1 MSTALVAEVRK
12 DFKRSV
18 VSQLRKN
25 GYVPAVAYGNK
36 EETKA
41 ISLKKGELLKVL
53 RKHGRNAVIDMIID
67 GEVKKVILGDYQVD
81 RLTQDVIH
89 ADFLFVDQKSEIDTN
104 VPVVVEGVAKGTK
117 LGGTLQLVLHDLDIT
132 ARVTE
137 IPEKI
142 TVDVT
147 NLAIGDTVKVADI
160 RDDYQSI
167 KINHEDDETI
177 VSVVSTGSEEE
188 EENVEEKETVEQ
200 PV

>member
-36 EETKA
+36 EETTA

>member
-36 EETKA
+36 EETTA

-147 NLAIGDTVKVADI
+147 NLAVGDTVKVADI

>member
-1 MSTALVAEVRK
+1 MSTALVAEIRK

-36 EETKA
+36 EETTA

-147 NLAIGDTVKVADI
+147 NLAVGDTVKVADI

>member
-36 EETKA
+36 EETTA

-67 GEVKKVILGDYQVD
+67 GEVKKVILWDYQVD

-147 NLAIGDTVKVADI
+147 NLAVGDTVKVADI

>member
-36 EETKA
+36 EETTA

-81 RLTQDVIH
+81 HLTQDVIH

-147 NLAIGDTVKVADI
+147 NLAVGDTVKVADI

>member
-36 EETKA
+36 EETTA

-81 RLTQDVIH
+81 HLTQDVIH
-89 ADFLFVDQKSEIDTN
+89 ADFLFVDQKSKIDTN

>member
-36 EETKA
+36 EETTA

-81 RLTQDVIH
+81 HLTQDVIH

>member
-1 MSTALVAEVRK
+1 M
-12 DFKRSV
+12 
-18 VSQLRKN
+18 
-25 GYVPAVAYGNK
+25 
-36 EETKA
+36 
-41 ISLKKGELLKVL
+41 
-53 RKHGRNAVIDMIID
+53 
-67 GEVKKVILGDYQVD
+67 
-81 RLTQDVIH
+81 
-89 ADFLFVDQKSEIDTN
+89 
-104 VPVVVEGVAKGTK
+104 AKGTK

-147 NLAIGDTVKVADI
+147 NLAVGDTVKVADI

>member
-36 EETKA
+36 EETTA

-67 GEVKKVILGDYQVD
+67 DEVKKVILGDYQVD

-147 NLAIGDTVKVADI
+147 NLAVGDTVKVADI

>member
-1 MSTALVAEVRK
+1 MGTALVAEVRK

-36 EETKA
+36 EETTA

-147 NLAIGDTVKVADI
+147 NLAVGDTVKVADI

>member
-36 EETKA
+36 EETTA

-89 ADFLFVDQKSEIDTN
+89 ADFLFVDQKSKIDTN

-147 NLAIGDTVKVADI
+147 NLAVGDTVKVADI

>member
-36 EETKA
+36 EETTA

-81 RLTQDVIH
+81 HLTQDVIH
-89 ADFLFVDQKSEIDTN
+89 ADFLFVDQKSKIDTN

-147 NLAIGDTVKVADI
+147 NLAVGDTVKVADI

>member
-81 RLTQDVIH
+81 HLTQDVIH
-89 ADFLFVDQKSEIDTN
+89 ADFLFVDQKSKIDTN

-147 NLAIGDTVKVADI
+147 NLAVGDTVKVADI

>member
-36 EETKA
+36 EETTA

-89 ADFLFVDQKSEIDTN
+89 ADFLFVDQKSKIDTN

>member
-36 EETKA
+36 EETTA

-147 NLAIGDTVKVADI
+147 NLAVGDTVKVADI

-188 EENVEEKETVEQ
+188 VENVEEKETVEQ